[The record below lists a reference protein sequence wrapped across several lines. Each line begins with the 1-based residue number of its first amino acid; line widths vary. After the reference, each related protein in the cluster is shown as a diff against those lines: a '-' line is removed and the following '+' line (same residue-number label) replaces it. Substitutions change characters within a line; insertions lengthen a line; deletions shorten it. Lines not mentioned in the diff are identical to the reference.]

1 MYSDLI
7 EPSRSHGWTTGAI
20 IKELQDEIEVEN
32 KPGYNKL
39 VVLVYLYNIIE
50 IIQLQSLEEL
60 LRKMQ
65 NYVTQEDPLFK
76 V

>member
-39 VVLVYLYNIIE
+39 VVLVYLYNLIE
-50 IIQLQSLEEL
+50 II
-60 LRKMQ
+60 
-65 NYVTQEDPLFK
+65 
-76 V
+76 